1 MSEKITA
8 VAVRGMDGTLQVAKL
23 GGGNVLLGEAS
34 RVEELTPGGLLLS
47 GDRTDEELTVRSLAV
62 MEEDGRV
69 RFARLA
75 GGEEVEEEKPSAKAI
90 KSVTH
95 TSMPLPAELKMEEDG
110 RTPLT
115 LGVEEARAR
124 YRAMAETVA
133 KHDPSLSL
141 TNPAAMT
148 AWEEDRYY
156 AFLGDDPT
164 QGPDRE
170 RPIRRLVYQGKLLS
184 GTQNGIL
191 ATRIPV
197 IVIAEEATS
206 TASIYLKNAATPKT
220 LKRSDVNGDYRG
232 GNSTASITRPL
243 IAVRETED
251 WDKVC
256 TRVYFQVKEED
267 GTWTYGVLELYNA
280 RKGNCRLG
288 RVEMGEEGSPER
300 DPLAKELQTRVDV
313 LYEGDVRTEQLVVER
328 QEVNAARLKE
338 IGSSVDRE
346 KDRFAIW
353 VYDRDKVF
361 DPLLPPN
368 ALVTGEWE
376 ETPAEGKGEE
386 LDPEHPAPTELT
398 AWVSPESGQV
408 CVLVRTEDPC
418 ARASCGVVMSGFKN
432 YVWGEP
438 FCTHLSRSVEDDAGN
453 LVKIEYYIYPML
465 VEPDQTVAAGEVC
478 AKVYIHVKTE
488 DQGNVSHNETNSG
501 RLYTLKL
508 RKGYGQRELTGVE
521 YGPGEWTEGMDMT
534 SGTIDQE
541 GRTAAIAGLAK
552 GWHWVRLTA
561 GTAEGDAMLHVF
573 RPDELGVFRREPR
586 CAMAVYAEAA
596 SGGPELSQPMK
607 EVQGPCWVRLYSPG
621 TYRVVVTGG
630 NGLWDTEAMEYTLSM

>member
-1 MSEKITA
+1 MSIKERDIVLQGRDGGVDTIDLPITRLGNIESGA
-8 VAVRGMDGTLQVAKL
+8 EVKQAPMEGDYIPVIDAADGEQMKKFPAQWLTEMAQAAK
-23 GGGNVLLGEAS
+23 
-34 RVEELTPGGLLLS
+34 
-47 GDRTDEELTVRSLAV
+47 GDKK
-62 MEEDGRV
+62 
-69 RFARLA
+69 
-75 GGEEVEEEKPSAKAI
+75 EEKPSAKAI
-90 KSVTH
+90 KRVTY
-95 TSMPLPAELKMEEDG
+95 TSLTLSAELKMEEDG

-124 YRAMAETVA
+124 YRTMAETVA

-141 TNPAAMT
+141 TAPAAMT

-170 RPIRRLVYQGKLLS
+170 RPIRRLVYQGQLFS
-184 GTQNGIL
+184 GTENGIM
-191 ATRIPV
+191 ATRLPV
-197 IVIAEEATS
+197 VVTAEEATGI
-206 TASIYLKNAATPKT
+206 ASIYLKNAATAKT
-220 LKRSDVNGDYRG
+220 FNRSDVNGDYRG
-232 GNSTASITRPL
+232 GNSTTSITRPL
-243 IAVRETED
+243 IAVRNTND

-256 TRVYFQVKEED
+256 VRVYFQVKAQD
-267 GTWTYGVLELYNA
+267 GSMTYGVLELYNA

-288 RVEMGEEGSPER
+288 RVEMGEEGSPGRE
-300 DPLAKELQTRVDV
+300 PLAEDLQTRVDV
-313 LYEGDVRTEQLVVER
+313 LYEGGVRTEQLVVEQ

-338 IGSSVDRE
+338 MGNPVDRE

-368 ALVTGEWE
+368 ALVTGEWVE
-376 ETPAEGKGEE
+376 IPVEGRGEE

-398 AWVSPESGQV
+398 AWVSPESSQV
-408 CVLVRTEDPC
+408 CVLVRTEDP
-418 ARASCGVVMSGFKN
+418 RAWTSCGVTMSGFRN
-432 YVWGEP
+432 HVWGEP
-438 FCTHLSRSVEDDAGN
+438 FCTRLSRSVEDDSGN
-453 LVKIEYYIYPML
+453 LVKIEYYTYPML
-465 VEPDQTVAAGEVC
+465 VDLDQTVAAGEVC
-478 AKVYIHVKTE
+478 AKVYIHVKDE
-488 DQGNVSHNETNSG
+488 DHGNVKYNETNSG
-501 RLYTLKL
+501 RVYTLKL

-521 YGPGEWTEGMDMT
+521 YGPGEWTEGLDMT

-541 GRTAAIAGLAK
+541 GRRVAIAGLAK

-573 RPDELGVFRREPR
+573 RPDELGVFRLEPR

-607 EVQGPCWVRLYSPG
+607 EVQGPCWVRLYSSG

-630 NGLWDTEAMEYTLSM
+630 NGLWDAQAAEYTLTM